1 MRSPKMSTPS
11 SPAEHRS
18 NLVKLLRANA
28 GRHNLWDVFG
38 DFIEMS
44 ALAIANKVDL
54 AQFEER
60 EKRYLSIVRRY
71 EPHEVARFPQ
81 MYAELVNA
89 LEYGPDDVLGKV
101 FSELELHN
109 ASRGQFFT
117 PYSLCTLMANMQVQD
132 GSGFRE
138 GIEQRGFVSV
148 SEPACG
154 AGAMV
159 IATAEAMLGAGIN
172 YQQHLHVIA
181 QDIDSRAV
189 HMAFI
194 QLSLLH
200 IPAVVILGNTLM
212 MEEREHWYTPA
223 HVLGG
228 WQCKLDRGYA
238 LGSGIDPHRDSAPV
252 QMTSAEPHQEETLPR
267 ELVA

>member
-1 MRSPKMSTPS
+1 MRSPNKAIPR

-18 NLVKLLRANA
+18 HLVKLLRANA
-28 GRHNLWDVFG
+28 GRRNLWDVFG

-44 ALAIANKVDL
+44 ALAIANKVDH
-54 AQFEER
+54 AQFDER
-60 EKRYLSIVRRY
+60 EKRYLAIVQRY
-71 EPHEVARFPQ
+71 EPHEVARFPV
-81 MYAELVNA
+81 MFAELTNA
-89 LEYGPDDVLGKV
+89 LEYGPDDVLGQV

-109 ASRGQFFT
+109 AARGQFFT
-117 PYSLCTLMANMQVQD
+117 PYSLCSLMANMQVQD
-132 GSGFRE
+132 GNNIRE
-138 GIEQRGFVSV
+138 LIAQRGFVTV

-172 YQQHLHVIA
+172 YQQHLHVTA

-228 WQCKLDRGYA
+228 WQRKLNRGYA
-238 LGSGIDPHRDSAPV
+238 LGSGADPHRGNDSDQMAP
-252 QMTSAEPHQEETLPR
+252 AAPHQEEMLQR